1 MKVIILGST
10 GILGKTLYLF
20 LKSKK
25 SIKLYCISRKKV
37 NKNKK
42 NFIINDFSNFNKL
55 NKKISQIQP
64 THIVNCIGVTKFNKS
79 YKDKM
84 ITKKINTDLPKF
96 IANYCLKKNIK
107 FIHVSTDCVFS
118 GKKGNYRENSIKDS
132 KDLYGLTKSRG
143 EVKNKCT
150 ATIRTSFIG
159 PEYSSNKSLLSWFLS
174 RNSQVKGFSRAFFS
188 GITSVELSKI
198 IYNFFLKSN
207 KFYNSITNIGSYR
220 ISKYDLLIQINNIFK
235 KKIIIEKFPD
245 FQIDRSLNSYKF
257 QKISKYKQKNWKKML
272 NELKKFMIVNKYKF

>member
-1 MKVIILGST
+1 MKVLILGSS
-10 GILGKTLYLF
+10 GLLGNTLKIF
-20 LKSKK
+20 LKEKK
-25 SIKLYCISRKKV
+25 IKPYYIT
-37 NKNKK
+37 KNKSHKYNFCLK
-42 NFIINDFSNFNKL
+42 NFKNFKKLEKII
-55 NKKISQIQP
+55 KKIKPKYI
-64 THIVNCIGVTKFNKS
+64 INCIGVTHHHKTYEDKNNTKS
-79 YKDKM
+79 INSILPVFLSKLCFKQ
-84 ITKKINTDLPKF
+84 KIYLVH
-96 IANYCLKKNIK
+96 I
-107 FIHVSTDCVFS
+107 STDCVFS
-118 GKKGNYRENSIKDS
+118 GKSGNYSEKSRKNPIGY
-132 KDLYGLTKSRG
+132 YGLTKSKG
-143 EVKNKCT
+143 EVKNLYST
-150 ATIRTSFIG
+150 TIRTSFIG

-188 GITSVELSKI
+188 RITSVELSKI